1 MAGLGVAVGVGV
13 SVGGS
18 DVNVLVGAEVTVDVG
33 GTDVTVGVEGATNP
47 HPVNKKSITA
57 PFTVRLKIL
66 IRVGFIVM
74 SLSLKIYGWKA
85 FLIRPG
91 KSKFPISFWKI
102 CATLDE

>member
-1 MAGLGVAVGVGV
+1 MLMINTRAMAGFGVAVGSGV

-18 DVNVLVGAEVTVDVG
+18 SVLVLVGGSVAVDVG
-33 GTDVTVGVEGATNP
+33 GIDVTAGVDGATNP
-47 HPVNKKSITA
+47 HPASKKRMTA

-85 FLIRPG
+85 FLI
-91 KSKFPISFWKI
+91 
-102 CATLDE
+102 